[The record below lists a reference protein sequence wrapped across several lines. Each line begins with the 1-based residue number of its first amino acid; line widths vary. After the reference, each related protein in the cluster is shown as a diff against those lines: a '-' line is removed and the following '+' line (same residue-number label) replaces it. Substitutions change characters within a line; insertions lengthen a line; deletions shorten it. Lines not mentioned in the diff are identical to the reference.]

1 MQCGCSR
8 LAPHLVPCA
17 CHKKNL
23 IVWDE
28 KMAAQN
34 PEGKNLAWSFFPWR
48 FRSVTLNG
56 LSKKETTFRLRS
68 LSYSVFASC
77 SNSTCSSKIALLN
90 WITKNHVNYIY
101 IWILKQWPGMVV
113 IINLQEAPDWR
124 LSLDSNVLGFF
135 KFAVLLL
142 NFCQGVLPLIDIFHY
157 GFILGCQRWSSWGG
171 FWYGRWWDK
180 IAIISLPKI

>member
-34 PEGKNLAWSFFPWR
+34 PEGKNLAWSFFSWR

-77 SNSTCSSKIALLN
+77 SKIALLN

-101 IWILKQWPGMVV
+101 IWILEQWPGMVV

-124 LSLDSNVLGFF
+124 LSLDSNVLG
-135 KFAVLLL
+135 
-142 NFCQGVLPLIDIFHY
+142 
-157 GFILGCQRWSSWGG
+157 IL
-171 FWYGRWWDK
+171 
-180 IAIISLPKI
+180 SLQCYC

>member
-77 SNSTCSSKIALLN
+77 SKIALLN

-101 IWILKQWPGMVV
+101 IWILEQWPGMVV

-124 LSLDSNVLGFF
+124 LSLDSNVLG
-135 KFAVLLL
+135 
-142 NFCQGVLPLIDIFHY
+142 
-157 GFILGCQRWSSWGG
+157 IL
-171 FWYGRWWDK
+171 
-180 IAIISLPKI
+180 SLQCYC

>member
-34 PEGKNLAWSFFPWR
+34 PEGKNLAWSFFSWR

-77 SNSTCSSKIALLN
+77 SKIALLN

-124 LSLDSNVLGFF
+124 LSLDSNVLG
-135 KFAVLLL
+135 
-142 NFCQGVLPLIDIFHY
+142 
-157 GFILGCQRWSSWGG
+157 IL
-171 FWYGRWWDK
+171 
-180 IAIISLPKI
+180 SLQCYC

>member
-1 MQCGCSR
+1 MKY
-8 LAPHLVPCA
+8 ANHPDLVRIFLNFEVWLLEVSTSLSPLCLSQ
-17 CHKKNL
+17 KNL

-124 LSLDSNVLGFF
+124 LSLDSNVLG
-135 KFAVLLL
+135 
-142 NFCQGVLPLIDIFHY
+142 
-157 GFILGCQRWSSWGG
+157 IL
-171 FWYGRWWDK
+171 
-180 IAIISLPKI
+180 SLQCYC